1 MSEKEIN
8 EIISRNL
15 TYYLEKNGMTQ
26 LDLAERLGVSQA
38 AVSNWCKGIKMPR
51 MNKVDSIC
59 DILQIKRSDLMEEHD
74 NSYYIENDAKDIAN
88 FLKDNPEYKVLFDA
102 SRKVK
107 KDDIERALKA
117 VGIFIDE

>member
-59 DILQIKRSDLMEEHD
+59 DILQIKRSYLMEEHD
-74 NSYYIENDAKDIAN
+74 NSY
-88 FLKDNPEYKVLFDA
+88 
-102 SRKVK
+102 
-107 KDDIERALKA
+107 
-117 VGIFIDE
+117 